1 MRKSI
6 LLFGVLAACISCSD
20 DSDSKEARMRIN
32 HYQQPIVPGWEGPD
46 MLTYIVQEGASIGT
60 DDWHYMGQNILAFDY
75 ELGSTYDVIV
85 TKKKND
91 PDLIDAPPYTYSLK
105 KVVSKQKVADNTP
118 FEVRLAIY
126 YDANEYIKSF
136 VTEDGQAEFKL
147 LGKTPIDCG
156 DLCISLSD
164 KLDEPKTLYGTFIH
178 QGGALK
184 LTALRQE

>member
-1 MRKSI
+1 MPSPFGENALGI
-6 LLFGVLAACISCSD
+6 STSFCTVTSNWLVAVQLLSPMA
-20 DSDSKEARMRIN
+20 
-32 HYQQPIVPGWEGPD
+32 
-46 MLTYIVQEGASIGT
+46 
-60 DDWHYMGQNILAFDY
+60 
-75 ELGSTYDVIV
+75 
-85 TKKKND
+85 
-91 PDLIDAPPYTYSLK
+91 
-105 KVVSKQKVADNTP
+105 VSV
-118 FEVRLAIY
+118 
-126 YDANEYIKSF
+126 YIKSF